1 MSILLS
7 HISERRLKE
16 FIENTYWYHT
26 IEFPNGWT
34 TKGTYDL
41 RPYLSQYGFPES
53 LHGKQVLDVGAA
65 DGFFSFEFERRGAK
79 KVLAIDTNMYDGSL
93 PVDPSPIA
101 RNSYIEKYSIQAT
114 EKEENSDILDILHL
128 SGVNKLLILKDIFN
142 SSIEF
147 KNYSIYDLASLGE
160 KYDLVFC
167 GALIEHLK
175 NPLIAL
181 ENLRAVSRELCVIS
195 LSSALPS
202 AKLGKLTRKV
212 IRTITRI
219 LKFEGDFL
227 EASGALR
234 YKGHESGDSFF
245 HFAPLTFRDAL
256 LASGFNSVKI
266 HSEFDLPNLRRN
278 TLNHHVIFHCKV

>member
-16 FIENTYWYHT
+16 FIESTYWYHT

-34 TKGTYDL
+34 TEGTYDL

-65 DGFFSFEFERRGAK
+65 DGFFSFELERRGAK

-93 PVDPSPIA
+93 PVDTSPIA
-101 RNSYIEKYSIQAT
+101 RNSYIEKYSTQAT
-114 EKEENSDILDILHL
+114 ENEEYSDILEILHL

-181 ENLRAVSRELCVIS
+181 ENLRAVTRELCIIS

-202 AKLGKLTRKV
+202 ARLGKLAKKA

-234 YKGHESGDSFF
+234 YKGLEGGGSFF
-245 HFAPLTFRDAL
+245 HFTPSTFRDAL
-256 LASGFNSVKI
+256 LASGFKSIKI